1 MIYADGCGK
10 CLSKLKINF
19 LSNTHCVVC
28 NMSFSP
34 EKNVLTVD
42 SDKFLL
48 IDCWMAQR
56 GIDRGKYKHEVHTSC
71 MKKNKK
77 KVSDLVSEN
86 TSATS
91 IEFGSSIE
99 TSSATPI
106 EFRSSIETSSATPIE
121 FGSSVATSS
130 ATPSTS
136 IDYDQISH
144 DLFSAVAFEEIK
156 DDIPG
161 HIPSM

>member
-77 KVSDLVSEN
+77 KVSDSVSEN

-91 IEFGSSIE
+91 IEFG
-99 TSSATPI
+99 
-106 EFRSSIETSSATPIE
+106 SSIETSSATPIE

-144 DLFSAVAFEEIK
+144 DLFSEVAFEEIK

>member
-1 MIYADGCGK
+1 
-10 CLSKLKINF
+10 
-19 LSNTHCVVC
+19 
-28 NMSFSP
+28 MSFSP

-42 SDKFLL
+42 SDKFPL
-48 IDCWMAQR
+48 IDRWMAQK
-56 GIDRGKYKHEVHTSC
+56 GINRGKYKHEVHISC

-77 KVSDLVSEN
+77 EVSDLVSEN

-91 IEFGSSIE
+91 IEFGSC
-99 TSSATPI
+99 
-106 EFRSSIETSSATPIE
+106 IETSSATPIE

-130 ATPSTS
+130 ATPRTS

-144 DLFSAVAFEEIK
+144 DLFSEVAFEEIK